1 MPIDT
6 LCPSCGARLRI
17 PRKLVGSGREKK
29 CPKCGVLLPI
39 VTGKPLVT
47 PPHSPKRSSS
57 SSAKKRPVRRA
68 TSEFDVDLVPRD
80 RSGAAGQPVPCPHCR
95 QPIAADSSLAGQ
107 VVTCP
112 HCQGQLIMPGAA
124 EAQTIACPYCDG
136 HITTDPALA
145 GQVVMCP
152 HCRGQV
158 QMPA

>member
-29 CPKCGVLLPI
+29 CPKCGSLLPI
-39 VTGKPLVT
+39 VTGKALTT
-47 PPHSPKRSSS
+47 PPRPPSKSRSPAK
-57 SSAKKRPVRRA
+57 KKRPVTRPSS
-68 TSEFDVDLVPRD
+68 TFDVDLVPRN
-80 RSGAAGQPVPCPHCR
+80 RSGAQAVPCPHCQ

-112 HCQGQLIMPGAA
+112 HCKGQLMMPANPA
-124 EAQTIACPYCDG
+124 DAQTIACPYCDG